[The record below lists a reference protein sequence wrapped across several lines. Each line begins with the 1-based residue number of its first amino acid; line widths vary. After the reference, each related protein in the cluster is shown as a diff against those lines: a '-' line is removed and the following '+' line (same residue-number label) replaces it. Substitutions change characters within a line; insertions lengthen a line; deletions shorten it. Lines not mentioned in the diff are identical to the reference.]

1 MNIQNINSF
10 GSGQIKFK
18 ASGQENSPKEGEK
31 APTFLDVFTTSAKNS
46 ADLNDTV
53 EVPRTI
59 FKGYLSFMA
68 GTTLGA
74 IAPFA
79 KGKKPLFATLSIAA
93 GALALLG
100 TYFFVRPYVIKG
112 ANQKPSE
119 TKTEIEVQLVDEE
132 EKPVE
137 KETSPKEVSEKPEIE
152 KPQETPTN
160 NNPEEKTLPS
170 QIKQ

>member
-18 ASGQENSPKEGEK
+18 ASNQENSPKEREK

-79 KGKKPLFATLSIAA
+79 KGKMPLLRR
-93 GALALLG
+93 LALQR
-100 TYFFVRPYVIKG
+100 VCI
-112 ANQKPSE
+112 
-119 TKTEIEVQLVDEE
+119 
-132 EKPVE
+132 
-137 KETSPKEVSEKPEIE
+137 
-152 KPQETPTN
+152 
-160 NNPEEKTLPS
+160 
-170 QIKQ
+170 